1 MLQKTALAL
10 LAAML
15 VIGIS
20 GCYRTT
26 NLDYNW
32 GRSFETARFNQTV
45 NPYGLKASLPAT
57 GTGVEQ
63 TTGTTTPAHSQQ
75 KTEADRVME
84 NIFRIREQQK

>member
-1 MLQKTALAL
+1 MLQKTAFAL
-10 LAAML
+10 LAALL

-45 NPYGLKASLPAT
+45 SPYGLKAASPVKNVEQAT
-57 GTGVEQ
+57 GTIA
-63 TTGTTTPAHSQQ
+63 PAQGLE
-75 KTEADRVME
+75 KTEADKVME
-84 NIFRIREQQK
+84 NIFRSREQK